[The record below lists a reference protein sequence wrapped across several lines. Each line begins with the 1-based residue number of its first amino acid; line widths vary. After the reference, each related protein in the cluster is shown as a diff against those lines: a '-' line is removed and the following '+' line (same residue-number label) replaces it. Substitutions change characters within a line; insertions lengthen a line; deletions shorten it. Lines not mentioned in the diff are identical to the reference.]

1 MDIQAKR
8 AHDRFN
14 EQNNEVIR
22 DYLLPEIRALEDRN
36 DLRSIKQAMQLTR
49 VSESG
54 VTKNNDLLYGILK
67 DIYYK

>member
-36 DLRSIKQAMQLTR
+36 DIRSIKQAMQLTK